1 MTQWKFW
8 RERWAITTETG
19 KPCLFV
25 LAGIFSK
32 SCVYSCNEN
41 TGYVGF
47 LQNAPNDRCQGLASD
62 HNMASKVLF
71 TTKKVMALPFLRTS
85 QNSSFLRKKTDD
97 PPIAKQKDRKTP
109 TRSLTPNVRVLR

>member
-71 TTKKVMALPFLRTS
+71 TTKKS
-85 QNSSFLRKKTDD
+85 NG
-97 PPIAKQKDRKTP
+97 PPLFANKSKLFFSEEENR
-109 TRSLTPNVRVLR
+109 